1 MLFLKQQIQSIEDLY
16 IDDDFGGYGL
26 AANMKLMTN
35 STDSLD
41 NINFDLI
48 STHIF
53 EQTSESMMT
62 TNATNTN
69 LNAIEQG
76 ENDAT
81 AD

>member
-1 MLFLKQQIQSIEDLY
+1 
-16 IDDDFGGYGL
+16 
-26 AANMKLMTN
+26 MTN

-62 TNATNTN
+62 TNATNVNGN

-76 ENDAT
+76 ENDA
-81 AD
+81 AAN